1 MRSFFGLLILLVG
14 GFVMYKVLPVYWGDF
29 KLHQLLNEQAVNHT
43 YTRNSE
49 QEIANSIVE
58 KARNFNVVLSPEQ
71 IKVQRSPEG
80 LAITAEYSVHVDMPI
95 YPLDLNFKTASK
107 NQAVIPK

>member
-1 MRSFFGLLILLVG
+1 MKSILGLFVLLVG

-29 KLHQLLNEQAVNHT
+29 KLGQLLNEQAVSYT
-43 YTRNSE
+43 YTKSSE

-58 KARNFNVVLSPEQ
+58 KARDFNVQLSPEQ
-71 IKVQRSPEG
+71 IKVQRGPDD

-95 YPLDLNFKTASK
+95 YPLDLNFKTATK
-107 NQAVIPK
+107 NHNVMK

>member
-1 MRSFFGLLILLVG
+1 MKSIFALLVLLVG

-29 KLHQLLNEQAVNHT
+29 KLGQLLNEQAVT
-43 YTRNSE
+43 YTYTKNSE

-58 KARNFNVVLSPEQ
+58 KARDINVQLSPEQ
-71 IKVQRSPEG
+71 IKVQRGPDD

-95 YPLDLNFKTASK
+95 YQLDLNFKTATK
-107 NQAVIPK
+107 NHNVMK

>member
-1 MRSFFGLLILLVG
+1 VLLVG

-29 KLHQLLNEQAVNHT
+29 KLGQLLNEQAVT
-43 YTRNSE
+43 YTYTKNSE

-58 KARNFNVVLSPEQ
+58 KARDINVQLSPEQ
-71 IKVQRSPEG
+71 IKVQRGPDD

-95 YPLDLNFKTASK
+95 YPLDLNFKTATK
-107 NQAVIPK
+107 NHNVMK

>member
-1 MRSFFGLLILLVG
+1 MKSILGLLVLLVG

-29 KLHQLLNEQAVNHT
+29 KLGQLLDEQAVT
-43 YTRNSE
+43 YTYTKNSE

-58 KARNFNVVLSPEQ
+58 KARDFNVLLSPEQ
-71 IKVQRSPEG
+71 IKVQRGPDD

-95 YPLDLNFKTASK
+95 HSLDLNFKTATK
-107 NQAVIPK
+107 NHNVMR